1 MYGVLKMNIGEKIFY
16 LRTSK
21 GFSQEEMADEL
32 KISRQTI
39 SKWELGMAVPDTDK
53 IVAISRMFKVTTDF
67 LLFDEYGIDNLSN
80 LDRVVI
86 KFLNCAKDMESISD
100 ELVEIAK
107 DGVIDEKEKVR
118 LNEMMSLVDGV
129 FDTVEELKRL
139 VES

>member
-16 LRTSK
+16 LRTGK

-32 KISRQTI
+32 NISRQTV
-39 SKWELGMAVPDTDK
+39 SKWELGNAVPDTDK
-53 IVAISRMFKVTTDF
+53 IVAISRMFNVTTDF
-67 LLFDEYGIDNLSN
+67 LLFDEYGVDNLSN

-107 DGVIDEKEKVR
+107 DGVIDEEEKNR

-129 FDTVEELKRL
+129 FNTVEELKRL
-139 VES
+139 MES

>member
-1 MYGVLKMNIGEKIFY
+1 MNIGEKIFY

-86 KFLNCAKDMESISD
+86 QFLNCAKDMESISD

-107 DGVIDEKEKVR
+107 DGVIDESEKVR

-129 FDTVEELKRL
+129 FSTVEELKRL
-139 VES
+139 MET

>member
-107 DGVIDEKEKVR
+107 DGVIDESEKVR

-129 FDTVEELKRL
+129 FSTVEELKRL
-139 VES
+139 MET

>member
-53 IVAISRMFKVTTDF
+53 IVAISRMFNVTTDF

-107 DGVIDEKEKVR
+107 DGVIDEREKVR

-129 FDTVEELKRL
+129 FNTVEELKRL
-139 VES
+139 MES

>member
-107 DGVIDEKEKVR
+107 DGVIDESEKVR

-129 FDTVEELKRL
+129 FNTVEELKRL
-139 VES
+139 MES

>member
-67 LLFDEYGIDNLSN
+67 LLFDEYCIDNLSN

-107 DGVIDEKEKVR
+107 DGVIDESEKVR

-129 FDTVEELKRL
+129 FSTVEELKRL
-139 VES
+139 MET

>member
-1 MYGVLKMNIGEKIFY
+1 MKMNIGEKIFY

-129 FDTVEELKRL
+129 FHTVEELKRL
-139 VES
+139 MES

>member
-107 DGVIDEKEKVR
+107 DGVIDESEKVR
-118 LNEMMSLVDGV
+118 LNEMMGLVDGV
-129 FDTVEELKRL
+129 FSTVEELKRL
-139 VES
+139 MET

>member
-32 KISRQTI
+32 IISRQTI

-107 DGVIDEKEKVR
+107 DGVIDESEKVR

-129 FDTVEELKRL
+129 FSTVEELKRL
-139 VES
+139 MET

>member
-16 LRTSK
+16 LRTGK

-32 KISRQTI
+32 NISRQTV
-39 SKWELGMAVPDTDK
+39 SKWELGNAVPDTDK
-53 IVAISRMFKVTTDF
+53 IVAISRMFNVTTDF
-67 LLFDEYGIDNLSN
+67 LLFDEYGVDNLSN

-129 FDTVEELKRL
+129 FNTVEELKRL
-139 VES
+139 MES

>member
-1 MYGVLKMNIGEKIFY
+1 
-16 LRTSK
+16 
-21 GFSQEEMADEL
+21 MADEL
-32 KISRQTI
+32 NISRQTV
-39 SKWELGMAVPDTDK
+39 SKWELGNAVPDTDK
-53 IVAISRMFKVTTDF
+53 IVAISKMFNVTTDF
-67 LLFDEYGIDNLSN
+67 LLFDEYGVENLSN

-129 FDTVEELKRL
+129 FSTVEELKRL
-139 VES
+139 MET

>member
-1 MYGVLKMNIGEKIFY
+1 MYGVSKMNIGEKIFY

-107 DGVIDEKEKVR
+107 DGVIDESEKVR

-129 FDTVEELKRL
+129 FSTVEELKRL
-139 VES
+139 MET

>member
-1 MYGVLKMNIGEKIFY
+1 MKMNIGEKIFY
-16 LRTSK
+16 LITSK

-107 DGVIDEKEKVR
+107 DGVIDESEKVR
-118 LNEMMSLVDGV
+118 LNEMMGLVDGV
-129 FDTVEELKRL
+129 FSTVEELKRL
-139 VES
+139 MET